1 MNMTHLVPMG
11 ADTFAEYKAAE
22 VASFAEDNVSCG
34 RWPAEGALAR
44 SLAEFEDL
52 LPQGAATP
60 NNRLLEILESERGA
74 TVGYLW
80 FAAQEREGQKI
91 AFIYDIQV
99 KPAFR
104 RRGHAKKALTEL
116 EQMVKALGL
125 ARISLH
131 VSGRNPEAQALYGQL
146 GFAVMGISMSKALKK

>member
-1 MNMTHLVPMG
+1 MTRLVPMR
-11 ADTFAEYKAAE
+11 AETFARYKAAE

-34 RWPAEGALAR
+34 RWLAEGALAR
-44 SLAEFEDL
+44 SLAEFDEL

-60 NNRLLEILESERGA
+60 HNHLLEILESEHGPD
-74 TVGYLW
+74 VGSLW
-80 FAAQEREGQKI
+80 FAVEEREGQKI

-99 KPAFR
+99 KAEFR
-104 RRGHAKKALTEL
+104 RRGHAKRALAEL
-116 EQMVKALGL
+116 EPMVKALGL

-146 GFAVMGISMSKALKK
+146 GFAVMGISMSKALQV